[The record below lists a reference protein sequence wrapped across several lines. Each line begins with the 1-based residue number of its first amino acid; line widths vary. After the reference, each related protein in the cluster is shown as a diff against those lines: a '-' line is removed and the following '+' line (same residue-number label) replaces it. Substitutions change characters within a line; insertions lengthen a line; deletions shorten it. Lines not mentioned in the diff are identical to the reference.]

1 MLELDDL
8 TAKGTESFARAVA
21 SEPLHANPET
31 RFAVDVVHGDLVG
44 MFGDGQSHRLKLSG
58 DVGRRVGFL
67 GGAAHASLPFGVAQ
81 RHEVF
86 GKGTG
91 LRRIVVDEIV
101 FVIG

>member
-1 MLELDDL
+1 M
-8 TAKGTESFARAVA
+8 
-21 SEPLHANPET
+21 
-31 RFAVDVVHGDLVG
+31 HGDLVG
-44 MFGDGQSHRLKLSG
+44 MFGDGQSHRLKLSS

-67 GGAAHASLPFGVAQ
+67 GGAAHAPLPFGVAQ

-91 LRRIVVDEIV
+91 LRRIVIDEIV